1 MSGSAVGDKIRKMSS
16 RQQIPGPTVKRL
28 TLYLREVDRR
38 LAAGEVRV
46 SSRQLGQEI
55 GVTDTQIRKDLSWFG
70 QFGQAGVGYLLDDL
84 GSRLRQILGKDRT
97 WKTALVGAGRLGQAI
112 MSYGPFAREGFEI
125 AAVFDAD
132 PGLVGTEVVKR
143 RIRPMADLDRLVR
156 DRDILLGIVSVPK
169 EAAQVTADLLIDAG
183 VLGIL
188 NFAPVRLEVGDRASV
203 VTVDFSARLE
213 QLAFQVSLGL
223 KGSIDVDE

>member
-1 MSGSAVGDKIRKMSS
+1 MTS

-38 LAAGEVRV
+38 LAAGETRV
-46 SSRQLGQEI
+46 SSRRLGEGL

-70 QFGQAGVGYLLDDL
+70 QFGQAGVGYLLEDL
-84 GSRLRQILGKDRT
+84 GNRLRAILGKDRT

-132 PGLVGTEVVKR
+132 PGLVGTEVVDR
-143 RIRPMADLDRLVR
+143 RIRPMEDLDRLIR
-156 DRDILLGIVSVPK
+156 ERAILLGIVSVPK
-169 EAAQVTADLLIDAG
+169 EAAQATADLLIEAG

-223 KGSIDVDE
+223 KGSIDGDE

>member
-1 MSGSAVGDKIRKMSS
+1 MPS
-16 RQQIPGPTVKRL
+16 RHQIPAPTVKRL
-28 TLYLREVDRR
+28 TLYLREVERR
-38 LAAGEVRV
+38 LSQGERRV
-46 SSRQLGQEI
+46 SSRQLGQGL

-70 QFGQAGVGYLLDDL
+70 QFGQAGVGYAIEDL
-84 GSRLRQILGKDRT
+84 ATRLRQSLGKDRT

-132 PGLVGTEVVKR
+132 PSLIGTAVGGR
-143 RIRPMADLDRLVR
+143 RIRPLDELDQIVR
-156 DRDILLGIVSVPK
+156 EREIMLGIISVPK
-169 EAAQVTADLLIDAG
+169 EAAQTTAERLIGAG

-188 NFAPVRLEVGDRASV
+188 NFAPVRLEVADQASV
-203 VTVDFSARLE
+203 VSVDFSARLE

-223 KGSIDVDE
+223 KGSIDGDD